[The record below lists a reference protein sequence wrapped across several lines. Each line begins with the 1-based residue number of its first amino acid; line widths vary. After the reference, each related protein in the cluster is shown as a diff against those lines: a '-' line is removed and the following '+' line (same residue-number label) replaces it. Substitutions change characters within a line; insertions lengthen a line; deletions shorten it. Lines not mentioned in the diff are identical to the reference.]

1 MKFKQSFIANVVQ
14 KSLGEQS
21 CIFEEMAGLPSGQGA
36 CAAHGGHCALPRN
49 ANIFV
54 CGFSCK
60 DLSRLSSRFNGAER
74 ESILKMGMGTSGGT
88 FQAVL
93 GYTKLVRPAIV
104 ILENVDE
111 MSRESSPNVMYLHQA
126 FADIDYAGASKV
138 LNTSDYGLP
147 QARVRAWFVILDLR
161 RFGCTAPEAQA
172 MARTMLSRTELFKSS
187 PRPLGSMCL
196 KDADPRLQSEL
207 ARRQES
213 AKGDSSASSTWFETH
228 RIFLKTKGLSWQEV
242 VPPKTLQE
250 NPWFKVLPSREE
262 QVLSY
267 ALQYAGGNVTSADI
281 SQRIDRVSLGRD
293 GVLPTITPHNKTW
306 LVEQGRPLTGFEALG
321 LQGFPMDILSSSE
334 HCPSDPQLMDLA
346 GNAFSGPVVMAVLV
360 CMFAGL
366 GDLADRIQGDSPRSM
381 QSMDE
386 VVQMTSDW

>member
-1 MKFKQSFIANVVQ
+1 
-14 KSLGEQS
+14 
-21 CIFEEMAGLPSGQGA
+21 
-36 CAAHGGHCALPRN
+36 
-49 ANIFV
+49 
-54 CGFSCK
+54 
-60 DLSRLSSRFNGAER
+60 
-74 ESILKMGMGTSGGT
+74 
-88 FQAVL
+88 
-93 GYTKLVRPAIV
+93 
-104 ILENVDE
+104 
-111 MSRESSPNVMYLHQA
+111 
-126 FADIDYAGASKV
+126 
-138 LNTSDYGLP
+138 
-147 QARVRAWFVILDLR
+147 
-161 RFGCTAPEAQA
+161 